1 MKSAVQTT
9 PQKPGRVIVVGE
21 PGPLGARA
29 EARHRAALPQRFAT
43 YEGAERV
50 AFVDE
55 LGHVAGL
62 ERQDIVV
69 VHPAAATAPTR
80 AIELLASLPAETR
93 PRVIVAGEVGDGA
106 FKTLIEHHEV
116 AHVMACRDEA
126 AELDLLVTLEKL
138 LSNDLFGMGR
148 YFDGGG
154 GDPQRY
160 TCSSASERD
169 ELLDWLRVYA
179 AEHRVRSRLVDVLTV
194 AADEMITNALY
205 NAPTDGQGNHPYAQV
220 SRQVPVSLEKPA
232 LVEVELRCDGKR
244 LGISTVDPFGSLRP
258 EVVLGSLRRCFR
270 KAEPRPGSTGGAG
283 LGLYLLLGS
292 LSHLIFNV
300 ALGKRTE
307 VIGLMDISSNLGRT
321 AAAGKS
327 FNIFVER

>member
-1 MKSAVQTT
+1 VSTSAKTLVE
-9 PQKPGRVIVVGE
+9 KASRVIVVGE

-29 EARHRAALPQRFAT
+29 RRGAAFPARYPAYEA
-43 YEGAERV
+43 AERV

-55 LGHVAGL
+55 LADAPGL
-62 ERQDIVV
+62 AHHDIVV
-69 VHPAAATAPTR
+69 VHPGSASPTR

-93 PRVIVAGEVGDGA
+93 PRVVVAGEVADAA

-116 AHVMACRDEA
+116 AHVMAWRDEA

-138 LSNDLFGMGR
+138 LSNELFGMGR

-154 GDPQRY
+154 DPQRF
-160 TCSSASERD
+160 TCSSAHERD
-169 ELLDWLRVYA
+169 GLLDWLRTYA
-179 AEHRVRSRLVDVLTV
+179 AEKRVRSRLIDVLTV
-194 AADEMITNALY
+194 AADEMLTNALY
-205 NAPTDGQGNHPYAQV
+205 NAPTDGQGNHPFAQV
-220 SRQVPVSLEKPA
+220 SRQVPVSLESPA
-232 LVEVELRCDGKR
+232 AVEVELRCDGKR
-244 LGISTVDPFGSLRP
+244 LGISTVDPYGSLRP
-258 EVVLGSLRRCFR
+258 ETVLGSLRRCFR

-307 VIGLMDISSNLGRT
+307 VIGLMDITSNLGRS